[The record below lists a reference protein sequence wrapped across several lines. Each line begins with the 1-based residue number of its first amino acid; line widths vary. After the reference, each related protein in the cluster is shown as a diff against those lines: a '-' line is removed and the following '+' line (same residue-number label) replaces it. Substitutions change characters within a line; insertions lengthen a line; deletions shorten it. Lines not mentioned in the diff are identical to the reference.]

1 MESDPAKT
9 ESGAGLM
16 LYVEG
21 VAKNFRGLRALTDVT
36 VSFERGEFV
45 GLIGPNGSGKTTLL
59 NCITGIYTPDAGR
72 IRFGNTVVSNLRP
85 HLIFRLGIG
94 RTFQISKV
102 FNRLSVVK
110 NLSIPALTE
119 GRLAR
124 KAIDARAGE
133 ILETINLAHLVHT
146 PAERLSGG
154 QKKLLEIG
162 MIMMTDPQ
170 FLLLDEPFGGVHPEL
185 KTQLEDYLVSLH
197 RSGKTII
204 LISHEMPSVFRIC
217 ERLVVL
223 DHGILITQGTP
234 EAVRADERVIRAYL
248 GGNYEA

>member
-1 MESDPAKT
+1 
-9 ESGAGLM
+9 M
-16 LYVEG
+16 LHIEG
-21 VAKNFRGLRALTDVT
+21 IVKDFGGLRALADVT
-36 VSFERGEFV
+36 VSFDQGEFV

-59 NCITGIYTPDAGR
+59 NCITGIYTPDAGTV
-72 IRFGNTVVSNLRP
+72 RFGNAVMTKLRP
-85 HLIFRLGIG
+85 HRIFRLGIG

-102 FNRLSVVK
+102 FNRLSVVQ

-119 GRLAR
+119 GRLER
-124 KAIDARAGE
+124 RAIGARAGE
-133 ILETINLAHLVHT
+133 ILEKINLAHLAHT
-146 PAERLSGG
+146 SAGRLSGG

-185 KTQLEDYLVSLH
+185 KSQLEDYLVSLH

-223 DHGILITQGTP
+223 DHGALITQGAP
-234 EAVRADERVIRAYL
+234 EAVRADERVISAYL
-248 GGNYEA
+248 GGNYET